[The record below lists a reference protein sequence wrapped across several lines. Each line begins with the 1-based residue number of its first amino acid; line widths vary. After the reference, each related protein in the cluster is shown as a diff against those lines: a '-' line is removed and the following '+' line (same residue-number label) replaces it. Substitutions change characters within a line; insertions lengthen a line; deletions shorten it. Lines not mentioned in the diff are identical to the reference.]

1 MSDEIRGNKRNVN
14 PSELTG
20 REKKRARNQES
31 RRIETQIGRAPR
43 TIDVVDFAEA
53 RSFEI
58 NAMQN
63 AIRRS
68 KEGAV
73 QRAFQSLPRHLR
85 RRAASHNVK
94 RLPVR
99 LREKALREM
108 ANDNTISKKGPSR
121 RKKRRPG
128 SIMDEYKRRQANKR
142 WLETHIWHSKR
153 AKIVEK
159 WGYKLAEH
167 PNEKSI
173 RSSYKASSYLSL
185 IHDASYF
192 GCIQLS
198 GSEKG
203 ITQILNS
210 LTDPN
215 GPSAGG
221 IRFSTGK
228 RQCSTF
234 LYKFMSYPSAAI
246 CPGTLV
252 WRPVA
257 EDPEERFVWMWVH
270 PSTYDESYETVMDA
284 IEQLKLSKDVI
295 VQDLRDE
302 LVQFEL
308 TGPRSQAL
316 LDAVFS
322 VSNESPSAE
331 AWKKMSYLRSTSSLP
346 PGIVLGLVVD
356 DPRLKFPQKVNSR
369 SGDILPEAD
378 SNLNQLLSEWPDNVA
393 ASDIWSA
400 EIRKKLI
407 SEMASE
413 AQLNERRNNNL
424 IPGTKLKAQSSD
436 AKIPILLIQRNG
448 LTSSADSLSSPEWSN
463 GWNLIIP
470 SGWGMAFWKSF
481 IFAGARFGGLR
492 ERYAM
497 HFEAGLP
504 CFPYDYPGTKAYRE
518 YSDQQKAKSEEVFN
532 RKPPAKRPN
541 YEKLKIEHPFE
552 APFHLL
558 VGSKQPTSKD
568 KLWILRGKK
577 AMNLLQSG
585 FEESNVNTSFDI
597 INKNLLENV
606 VSAGETRCIKLDEA
620 PDAQRAVVCVRIKM
634 LDRGAPGSHSLI
646 YVPSDSDY
654 DTWNKYLSLKK
665 KEQFARENPIPNSV
679 PSSESIIGYITS
691 GQYSFTQG
699 HGFAIGCCSTAGL
712 HKLYQA
718 EKSQPRTLKQFI
730 LIRGT
735 TNMSCRPAI
744 LEIIS

>member
-1 MSDEIRGNKRNVN
+1 MSDDKRGMKRNVN

-63 AIRRS
+63 AIRRA

-128 SIMDEYKRRQANKR
+128 SIMDEYKRRQVNKR

-153 AKIVEK
+153 AKMVER
-159 WGYKLAEH
+159 WGYRLAEH

-198 GSEKG
+198 GSEKA
-203 ITQILNS
+203 ITHVLNS

-215 GPSAGG
+215 GPSVGG
-221 IRFSTGK
+221 IRYNTGK

-234 LYKFMSYPSAAI
+234 LYRYMGYPSAAI
-246 CPGTLV
+246 CPVTLI
-252 WRPVA
+252 WRPVSQNSNK
-257 EDPEERFVWMWVH
+257 RFVWMWVH
-270 PSTYDESYETVMDA
+270 PSTYEESYEALLDA
-284 IEQLKLSKDVI
+284 IEKLELSDDI
-295 VQDLRDE
+295 EIEDLRDE

-308 TGPRSQAL
+308 TGPRTQAL

-322 VSNESPSAE
+322 VSGESLNAE
-331 AWKKMSYLRSTSSLP
+331 VWKKLSCLRSTSSLP
-346 PGIVLGLVVD
+346 PGCVLGLLVD
-356 DPRLKFPQKVNSR
+356 DPRLQFPQKVPSR
-369 SGDILPEAD
+369 YEDTPQDKVDDLNHIL
-378 SNLNQLLSEWPDNVA
+378 NEWPDNVA
-393 ASDIWSA
+393 DSDIWNS
-400 EIRKKLI
+400 ETRRKLI
-407 SEMASE
+407 SEMISE
-413 AQLNERRNNNL
+413 EKLNQRRNDNL
-424 IPGTKLKAQSSD
+424 IPGTKLKPEIYD

-448 LTSSADSLSSPEWSN
+448 LAFTTNSLSSPEWSN

-492 ERYAM
+492 ERDAM

-518 YSDQQKAKSEEVFN
+518 FSDKHKAKAEEMFN
-532 RKPPAKRPN
+532 KKPPAKRPN

-577 AMNLLQSG
+577 ATSLLRGG
-585 FEESNVNTSFDI
+585 FEESNLNTSFDI
-597 INKNLLENV
+597 INKKLLENITN
-606 VSAGETRCIKLDEA
+606 ATETRGIKLEEV

-634 LDRGAPGSHSLI
+634 LDRGTPGSHSLI
-646 YVPSDSDY
+646 YVPSNTDY
-654 DTWNKYLSLKK
+654 DAWEKHLSLKK
-665 KEQFARENPIPNSV
+665 QVEFSRENPVVPNTI
-679 PSSESIIGYITS
+679 PSSESIIGYVTN
-691 GQYSFTQG
+691 GRYSFTQG
-699 HGFAIGCCSTAGL
+699 QGFAIGCCSTTGL
-712 HKLYQA
+712 HKLYQTRQR
-718 EKSQPRTLKQFI
+718 SLKQFV

-735 TNMSCRPAI
+735 TNMSCRPAL
-744 LEIIS
+744 LEILS